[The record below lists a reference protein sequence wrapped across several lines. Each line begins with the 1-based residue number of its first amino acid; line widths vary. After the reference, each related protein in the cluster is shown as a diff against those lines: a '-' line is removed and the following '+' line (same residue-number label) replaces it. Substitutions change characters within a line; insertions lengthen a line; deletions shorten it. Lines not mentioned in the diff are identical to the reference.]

1 MISIL
6 AIESSAEACSVA
18 VSRDGN
24 YFQRYE
30 IAPQQHA
37 KLLMGMI
44 DDVMAEAELEPGDLT
59 GLAYGHG
66 PGSFTGVRIA
76 AATIQGL
83 AMGLDLHVA
92 GISTLQALAHRAWR
106 EYGYANVVSAIDARM
121 QEVYLGA
128 YQFSSKGTPLCAID
142 DAVSS
147 PETAL
152 LPTDAEWVGVG
163 SGWNA
168 CDAMLLNRAVSRF
181 TGFDHE
187 LLPHALDVAV
197 LGEAV
202 FKNGNAKAASLAM
215 PVYLRDKVALTE
227 KERAAAKAA
236 KENG

>member
-1 MISIL
+1 MNIL
-6 AIESSAEACSVA
+6 ALESSAEACSVA
-18 VSRDGN
+18 VARDGK
-24 YFQRYE
+24 YFQRYKF
-30 IAPQQHA
+30 APQQHA

-44 DDVMAEAELEPGDLT
+44 DDVMAEAELEPGDLS

-83 AMGLDLHVA
+83 AMGLNLHVA

-106 EYGYANVVSAIDARM
+106 ECGYANVVAAIDARM

-128 YQFSSKGTPLCAID
+128 YQFSSEGTPRSIID

-147 PETAL
+147 PETAI
-152 LPTDAEWVGVG
+152 LPTDAEWIGVG

-168 CDAMLLNRAVSRF
+168 CDAMLLNRGANRF

-187 LLPHALDVAV
+187 LLPHALDVAL
-197 LGEAV
+197 LGEAA
-202 FKNGNAKAASLAM
+202 FENGRATAASLAM

-227 KERAAAKAA
+227 KERAVAKVA